1 MSIRNLALALAALAL
16 FPASPDAAPKP
27 QEVESA
33 LRAIVEGSALA
44 GARVSALAL
53 SLDDG
58 RTVFARDPDALLN
71 PASNVK
77 LFTSAAA
84 LARLGP
90 DYRFETE
97 FLVDAASR
105 GRGSARTL
113 YVRGKGDPTLV
124 TERLWAIAGDLAHLG
139 ISRVGDLVLDDAWFD
154 GERLGPGFDQED
166 GDRSYLAPT
175 GALSLNFNAVAI
187 HVAPGA
193 RRGDRGRVE
202 VEPASSFFEVE
213 NRVVTAGP
221 RATRR
226 LVPSSQARSGRQRI
240 VVSGRVPLGGRPQV
254 VWRKIDHP
262 PLYFGHTL
270 RRLLELRG
278 VSVTGR
284 IRTGEVPPDARLV
297 HVAESE
303 PLGEV
308 VHKLN
313 KTSNNFVAEQILK
326 SLGAERRGA
335 PGSWATGIEVVEEF
349 LAEVGIPRGSYVMRN
364 GSGLNDANRFS
375 ARQTVTLLRAMR
387 GRSTFWPE
395 FLTSLPVAGR
405 DGTIRWRME
414 GTEAVG
420 RVRAKTGTL
429 GNVVSLS
436 GYVET
441 AAGETIAFAILVN
454 DYAGRSSRVVRAVDA
469 LASALAASGGP
480 AADLSAAVALASPPA
495 AATGATAD
503 SASVA
508 ALVRTYYDLGRE
520 GDRRNLPFLRSAL
533 RTETEPAVRMAVGE
547 CVYLSDPDGDAA
559 RRAFLDAIDPA
570 ALPAI
575 HSAAASPDLP
585 EPVLG
590 SLSELAA
597 EGSQEAIGRLLELAA
612 PAAAAGEPLADSVAD
627 ALAEVAAS
635 VPDEMLAGLSAHGAP
650 TDAAVPALARG
661 LARSAERDQP
671 FASALAAAAAGEG
684 DLALVAR
691 ELVDRLRE
699 AEAAARAP
707 RIGPAPAGAP
717 AAVDGGPGARPGG

>member
-1 MSIRNLALALAALAL
+1 VSTPKLAIALAALAL
-16 FPASPDAAPKP
+16 VPAAPRAAPKP
-27 QEVESA
+27 REVESA

-44 GARVSALAL
+44 GARVGVLAL

-58 RTVFARDPDALLN
+58 RTVFAKDPDALFN

-105 GRGSARTL
+105 GRGSVRAL

-139 ISRVGDLVLDDAWFD
+139 IRRVGDLVLDDGWFD

-175 GALSLNFNAVAI
+175 GALSLNFNSVAI

-202 VEPASSFFEVE
+202 LEPASSYFEVE

-221 RATRR
+221 RATRQ
-226 LVPSSQARSGRQRI
+226 LVASSQPGNGRQRI
-240 VVSGRVPLGGRPQV
+240 VVSGRVPQGGRPQV
-254 VWRKIDHP
+254 FWRKIDDP
-262 PLYFGHTL
+262 PAYLGHTL

-278 VSVTGR
+278 VVVTGR
-284 IRTGEVPPDARLV
+284 IRAGEVPPDARLA
-297 HVAESE
+297 HVSESE
-303 PLGEV
+303 PLGDV
-308 VHKLN
+308 VRKLN

-326 SLGAERRGA
+326 TLGAEARGA
-335 PGSWATGIEVVEEF
+335 PGSWAKGIDATEEF
-349 LAEVGIPRGSYVMRN
+349 LAQIGIPRGSYVMRN

-387 GRSTFWPE
+387 GRSTVWPE

-429 GNVVSLS
+429 GNVASLS

-441 AAGETIAFAILVN
+441 AAGEPIAFAILVN
-454 DYAGRSSRVVRAVDA
+454 DYPGRSSPVVRAVDA
-469 LASALAASGGP
+469 LASALAASGG
-480 AADLSAAVALASPPA
+480 AAAELSAAVALASPPA
-495 AATGATAD
+495 AAPGAPAD
-503 SASVA
+503 AGSVA
-508 ALVRTYYDLGRE
+508 ALVRTYYELGRE
-520 GDRRNLPFLRSAL
+520 GDRRNLPFLRGAL

-547 CVYLSDPDGDAA
+547 CVYLSDPDGDAS

-570 ALPAI
+570 ALADL
-575 HSAAASPDLP
+575 HAAAASPDVS
-585 EPVLG
+585 EPVVG
-590 SLSELAA
+590 SLSEIAA
-597 EGSQEAIGRLLELAA
+597 EGSPDGIGRLLDLAA
-612 PAAAAGEPLADSVAD
+612 PAAAAGEPLGDSVAD

-635 VPDEMLAGLSAHGAP
+635 VPDEVLAGLAAYGGP
-650 TDAAVPALARG
+650 VDAAVRALARG
-661 LARSAERDQP
+661 LARSGDPDHA
-671 FASALAAAAAGEG
+671 FAAALAAAAAGEG
-684 DLALVAR
+684 DLAPVAR
-691 ELVDRLRE
+691 DLVGRLRE
-699 AEAAARAP
+699 AEAAERAP
-707 RIGPAPAGAP
+707 RMGPASADDPASADGAQ
-717 AAVDGGPGARPGG
+717 GARSGG